1 MFALHPPHVAGSSPP
16 ALGWFRDCATIRSM
30 PTVSLKAHYD
40 GKSIQ
45 LDEPFDLPA
54 NARLMVTLLPP
65 VADTDREDWSM
76 LSAENLARAYGEDDP
91 EYSVTRLGGR

>member
-1 MFALHPPHVAGSSPP
+1 
-16 ALGWFRDCATIRSM
+16 M

-54 NARLMVTLLPP
+54 NARLIVTLLPSA
-65 VADTDREDWSM
+65 ADTDREDWSM
-76 LSAENLARAYGEDDP
+76 LSAEHLARAYGESDP
-91 EYSVTRLGGR
+91 EYSVTQLGGR